1 MLKRSTA
8 NNETVTVIDTDRYLP
23 FLIVSI
29 SNNLYRSASKYYQT
43 RFGIGVTEWRVLTAL
58 AAAPNSTANHLC
70 EIGELDK
77 AAASRSLKV
86 LESSGHVAIA
96 RHKSDARKRIV
107 TFTLAGR
114 SLYEEIMAVAKNRQ
128 ARVAAGFTAE
138 ETDML
143 IALLNRVR
151 ANLAKL
157 ED

>member
-1 MLKRSTA
+1 MIKHSNA
-8 NNETVTVIDTDRYLP
+8 SGETVKIIDLDHYLP

-29 SNNLYRSASKYYQT
+29 SNNLYRSASRYYQS

-58 AAAPNSTANHLC
+58 AAAPNSTANRLC
-70 EIGELDK
+70 EIGRLDK

-107 TFTLAGR
+107 AFTPAGR
-114 SLYEEIMAVAKNRQ
+114 SLYEELIAVAKNRQ
-128 ARVAAGFTAE
+128 ERVAAGLTAQ

-143 IALLNRVR
+143 IALLTRVR
-151 ANLAKL
+151 ANSAKL
-157 ED
+157 EE